1 MSVELDFEK
10 CGGLIPAIA
19 QDHRTNEVLMMAYIN
34 AESWA
39 ETLKSGYATYYSR
52 SRQQLWKKGE
62 SSGHLQVI
70 HQILVDCDLDTVIF
84 KIEQLGA
91 GACHTGHRSCFY
103 RAVTP
108 EGLQEVEETVF
119 DVNKVYGKSAE

>member
-1 MSVELDFEK
+1 MAFELDFEK

-39 ETLKSGYATYYSR
+39 ETLKSGYAVYYSR
-52 SRQQLWKKGE
+52 SRKQLWKKGE

-70 HQILVDCDLDTVIF
+70 KEILVDCDLDTVIF
-84 KIEQLGA
+84 KIEQLGP

-103 RAVTP
+103 RKVVN
-108 EGLQEVEETVF
+108 GDLVESETTVF
-119 DVNKVYGKSAE
+119 DAQKVYNSGK

>member
-1 MSVELDFEK
+1 MSVKLDFEK

-19 QDHRTNEVLMMAYIN
+19 QDYKTGEILMMAYIN

-52 SRQQLWKKGE
+52 SRRQLWKKGE

-119 DVNKVYGKSAE
+119 DVNKVYGKSSE

>member
-1 MSVELDFEK
+1 MSVKLDFEK

-19 QDHRTNEVLMMAYIN
+19 QDHRTGEVLMMAYIN
-34 AESWA
+34 EESWQ

-84 KIEQLGA
+84 KIDQLGA

-119 DVNKVYGKSAE
+119 DVNKVYGKSSE